1 LRELSRIDRYAT
13 MKTGFQPRVR
23 RASGADASALAAL
36 RFAFRSVLADPVE
49 SRTDFLVRC
58 EAWMRTHLDDDT
70 HWRAWIV
77 EIDDAPVGTVW
88 LQIIEKLPNPV
99 VERELHAYVTN
110 LFVLP
115 ESRGHGAG
123 GLLLSALLAECA
135 ALDVDTIFLWPTPES
150 RTLYQRHG
158 FGVTDAVMCRVL

>member
-1 LRELSRIDRYAT
+1 
-13 MKTGFQPRVR
+13 
-23 RASGADASALAAL
+23 
-36 RFAFRSVLADPVE
+36 
-49 SRTDFLVRC
+49 
-58 EAWMRTHLDDDT
+58 MRTHLDDDT

-123 GLLLSALLAECA
+123 GLLLSALLGECA
-135 ALDVDTIFLWPTPES
+135 ALDVDTIILWPTPES